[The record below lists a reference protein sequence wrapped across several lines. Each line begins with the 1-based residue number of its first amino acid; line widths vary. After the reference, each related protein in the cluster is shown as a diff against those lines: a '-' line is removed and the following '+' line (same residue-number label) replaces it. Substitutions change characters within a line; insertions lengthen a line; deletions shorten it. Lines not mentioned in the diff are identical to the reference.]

1 MPVVVSWR
9 NIATFKNYPFEIKGF
24 IFYGFRA
31 WANSRR
37 QKTRAL
43 FRCFSAGPASVKA
56 LALEMTRLG
65 VECGRMSA
73 DVIFLAAGGI
83 CSRHYC

>member
-9 NIATFKNYPFEIKGF
+9 NIALFANYPFEIKDF
-24 IFYGFRA
+24 IFYGLRA

-37 QKTRAL
+37 QKTRAP

-56 LALEMTRLG
+56 LALEMTPLG

-73 DVIFLAAGGI
+73 DVIFLAAGEI

>member
-9 NIATFKNYPFEIKGF
+9 NIALFANYPFEIKDF
-24 IFYGFRA
+24 IFYSLRA

-65 VECGRMSA
+65 VECGRMRA
-73 DVIFLAAGGI
+73 DVIYLAAGGI

>member
-1 MPVVVSWR
+1 MPVVISWR
-9 NIATFKNYPFEIKGF
+9 NIALFENYPFEIKDF
-24 IFYGFRA
+24 IFYGLLA